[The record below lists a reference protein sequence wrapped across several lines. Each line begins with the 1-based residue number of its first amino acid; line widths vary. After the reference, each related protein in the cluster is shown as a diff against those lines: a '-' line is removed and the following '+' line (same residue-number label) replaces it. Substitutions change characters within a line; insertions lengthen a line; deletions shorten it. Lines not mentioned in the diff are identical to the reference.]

1 MKISACILTGLS
13 CAALCALGDPIVIG
27 VQVPGS
33 DHASAPCT
41 PTERTDDYH
50 KGHFSADISGSQGKS
65 FDVVLFGD
73 SITDFWNNPSL
84 ALDGDS
90 LNYAA
95 AFNMGIGSDRVQNLL
110 WRLRNGALD
119 GYTTKYFTL
128 MVGINNGHQK
138 CIDHN
143 ERADRAEDV
152 AESIRLMLC
161 EMATKHPEAK
171 ILLMPI
177 LPYSF
182 DSKHFEAAEV
192 TEMSEAVNDYIL
204 RFVDNRRVFWV
215 DLRSRYLQ
223 QNSMPDKVCYREGGH
238 GGYDAVGLCL
248 HPEFFTYSDFWKP
261 ALTNA
266 MRKYLSVPAGQAHV
280 ADPSIGYAKAAPNVD
295 GAGSATITVFG
306 INLGTDA
313 NANAVTSYSI
323 DYELDGGAKTRALSG
338 QTGTRASF
346 VIPDVALGAHT
357 CRVTVTTAD
366 NRELV
371 TLLDFSM
378 TEPWYASPLPTDD
391 SAVRTDGTLKYA
403 YAPSACTVNGVQ
415 FAAAGNGN
423 AAASGDIDWPYN
435 MTSGASAPGSISG
448 AYYEFLN
455 RCWWANQGDKAVTL
469 KNLTAG
475 RSYLVQIFGY
485 RNYNGDGKAHVWIRE
500 SYWDPNFIRVYGD
513 GWPCGGT
520 LTGTFTAT
528 GSTKTFTVTS
538 DGNYGIN
545 GIQVRELGASGES
558 TDVPPGG
565 GEADGGGSDTGA
577 SDETDDAGGSAG
589 SAGSGASPP
598 FRASTPAARL
608 DAWWAERHA
617 EKAAAAA
624 DVSVKK
630 DIVFLGDGLTQGWE
644 TTGAASLA
652 SHFTG
657 DKAMF
662 NLGFNGD
669 STENVLWRIR
679 NGELGSHK
687 AVFLMVGGNNS
698 AIYTET
704 EEAEGKTY
712 LGVRS
717 IIDCLCE
724 HVGADKVVVQA
735 VLPRGLDESDP
746 VRPRNDRLNIDVRA
760 YARQKGCAWV
770 DMSDLFLEADR
781 HTLKTSLF
789 NADRVTLNA
798 SGYEV
803 WAQAISPYVDAASG
817 GTAMP
822 ADLVATARPVIDC
835 IAAFPTATNAVMQ
848 DAFWRKF
855 DDDLKL
861 IGENGRNLDLV
872 LLGDSLTQ
880 KWMEESGE
888 SMKGIAS
895 SILNLGRTGDFVE
908 NLLWRLEGGCIDG
921 YTTKFFNLLIGT
933 NNTIQKNPSDTPED
947 IAAGVRAVLDLVL
960 EKHPESKIL
969 LMPIIPYGYTNAQ
982 NSAKGAAHYANNE
995 AANEIIRTFADGQRV
1010 ILVDVRSQFMN
1021 ADGTYKGEM
1030 YVQLAG
1036 GDFPDMFLHLTPK
1049 AYEEILAP
1057 AIANAMAAAGA
1068 SSVALPAIGS
1078 AAAQVNGTSATV
1090 TLSNVSKGTDKDGH
1104 AATSY
1109 TISYKLD
1116 ANAEVSLSA
1125 AETGTSAS
1133 VQFDGLAD
1141 GWHTCAVWVSSDGV
1155 VKSSVK
1161 RVKFLV
1167 DSQANAVGWKVAPM
1181 DATGSAFRSDGTQV
1195 FARGYTGHTVNGVS
1209 FSAGFPSSDQASVS
1223 PSSYSGDGWMENNP
1237 VFNGGWVWT
1246 KSDASLDIA
1255 FTLKGLTVGKK
1266 YLVQILAANHWNNS
1280 STTISAGD
1288 LVPFEATKQNDYKCG
1303 AVISRVF
1310 EATGAQETVTVTF
1323 ATSGSKCLVKAIQ
1336 LRELGEGGGGVTGGG
1351 ESGGEADGG
1360 ETGGGEDLTGEFVK
1374 KTFIASNKLHLPY
1387 RVAAKADPNGGKV
1400 PVVVFLHGYGQC
1412 GVDNSFTINEMMN
1425 IKSYL
1430 DGAGGPGGYKLLV
1443 PQCPNDVKWA
1453 EFSMNST
1460 TCTFQ
1465 DKPSSA
1471 LAAVFDLLD
1480 SYAAMADVDVN
1491 RIYVTGL
1498 SMGGHGTWDAIC
1510 RRPDFFAAAMPC
1522 CGGGDP
1528 VCAAD
1533 IAHVP
1538 VLAVHNRGDPTI
1550 PCEQTE
1556 NMVTAL
1562 RALGS
1567 DVIFEKLENN
1577 SHDAWTTCYSRTDDV
1592 EPGEP
1597 NHRFVWMF
1605 AQNRATNNRPKYP
1618 RITELTASPSGSSA
1632 TISLAGV
1639 VLGTDA
1645 DSVPATKYSVTYKL
1659 DGASSAV
1666 TALSDQAADSSFTLE
1681 GLADGNHTCEVTMT
1695 TDKGRTKTK
1704 SVVFYVNTSAVS
1716 DVWTS
1721 GFMDAEGNSFSTE
1734 GTLRYAYSTLGA
1746 TVNGIRFERDVTL
1759 QGSSL
1764 KISFIPNIDSFDGSF
1779 MNEGVGGDFGLVLGN
1794 GWYWNGN
1801 ESGTHTV
1808 TLTLS
1813 NLEGGRK
1820 YLVQFLS
1827 HSYWN
1832 NTTTVSANGCEPV
1845 HIHGDSAE
1853 SGKYGALV
1861 TGVFTA
1867 DSATKDVTITYQGG
1881 SGKMPFN
1888 AVQVRE
1894 LPGGESG
1901 GGEPGPV
1908 DPEPTPTCSLTIP
1921 EKTGIVLK
1929 SVTTNGVAVA
1939 AVAGSYTI
1947 VSNTQVTVNFAA
1959 ADGYEIVSG
1968 NPVVFALSGDKT
1980 FSDADYPAVRATGGN
1995 GSVEIG
2001 WTGGAADAEG
2011 TVFRT
2016 DGTLL
2021 YAYAVSSVTVN
2032 GIAFAADADLNTDD
2046 TAVSPDLAQT
2056 DGSSGSESVTG
2067 DFGTMLKNSWEWANS
2082 TSTLTIT
2089 LKGLTAGKRYL
2100 VQVLAHNKWSDALIS
2115 AGDLEPMAMRDTNK
2129 YGASLVCVFDATGE
2143 TEDIA
2148 IKYSG
2153 PGGWRVLNA
2162 IQVRELPADVPVDPE
2177 APVIGGEGV
2186 EVPFFVSSDKVAISI
2201 GNAAAGHRYGYR
2213 KSTTLAGLKDAPVVY
2228 FENSAA
2234 ADGVLTLEI
2243 PKAASEPSC
2252 FYRIVVE

>member
-1 MKISACILTGLS
+1 
-13 CAALCALGDPIVIG
+13 
-27 VQVPGS
+27 
-33 DHASAPCT
+33 
-41 PTERTDDYH
+41 
-50 KGHFSADISGSQGKS
+50 
-65 FDVVLFGD
+65 
-73 SITDFWNNPSL
+73 
-84 ALDGDS
+84 
-90 LNYAA
+90 
-95 AFNMGIGSDRVQNLL
+95 
-110 WRLRNGALD
+110 
-119 GYTTKYFTL
+119 
-128 MVGINNGHQK
+128 
-138 CIDHN
+138 
-143 ERADRAEDV
+143 
-152 AESIRLMLC
+152 
-161 EMATKHPEAK
+161 
-171 ILLMPI
+171 
-177 LPYSF
+177 
-182 DSKHFEAAEV
+182 
-192 TEMSEAVNDYIL
+192 
-204 RFVDNRRVFWV
+204 
-215 DLRSRYLQ
+215 
-223 QNSMPDKVCYREGGH
+223 
-238 GGYDAVGLCL
+238 
-248 HPEFFTYSDFWKP
+248 
-261 ALTNA
+261 
-266 MRKYLSVPAGQAHV
+266 MRKYLSVPAGRPHV
-280 ADPSIGYAKAAPNVD
+280 ADPSIGYAKAAPNAD
-295 GAGSATITVFG
+295 GAGSATVTVFG
-306 INLGTDA
+306 VYLGSDA
-313 NANAVTSYSI
+313 NATAVTSYSI

-378 TEPWYASPLPTDD
+378 TEPWCASPLPTDD

-435 MTSGASAPGSISG
+435 MTSGALAPSSVSG

-513 GWPCGGT
+513 GWSCGGT

-545 GIQVRELGASGES
+545 GIQVRELGEGGES

-565 GEADGGGSDTGA
+565 GSD
-577 SDETDDAGGSAG
+577 
-589 SAGSGASPP
+589 
-598 FRASTPAARL
+598 
-608 DAWWAERHA
+608 
-617 EKAAAAA
+617 
-624 DVSVKK
+624 
-630 DIVFLGDGLTQGWE
+630 
-644 TTGAASLA
+644 
-652 SHFTG
+652 
-657 DKAMF
+657 
-662 NLGFNGD
+662 
-669 STENVLWRIR
+669 
-679 NGELGSHK
+679 
-687 AVFLMVGGNNS
+687 
-698 AIYTET
+698 
-704 EEAEGKTY
+704 
-712 LGVRS
+712 
-717 IIDCLCE
+717 
-724 HVGADKVVVQA
+724 
-735 VLPRGLDESDP
+735 
-746 VRPRNDRLNIDVRA
+746 
-760 YARQKGCAWV
+760 
-770 DMSDLFLEADR
+770 
-781 HTLKTSLF
+781 
-789 NADRVTLNA
+789 
-798 SGYEV
+798 
-803 WAQAISPYVDAASG
+803 
-817 GTAMP
+817 
-822 ADLVATARPVIDC
+822 
-835 IAAFPTATNAVMQ
+835 
-848 DAFWRKF
+848 
-855 DDDLKL
+855 
-861 IGENGRNLDLV
+861 
-872 LLGDSLTQ
+872 
-880 KWMEESGE
+880 
-888 SMKGIAS
+888 
-895 SILNLGRTGDFVE
+895 
-908 NLLWRLEGGCIDG
+908 
-921 YTTKFFNLLIGT
+921 
-933 NNTIQKNPSDTPED
+933 
-947 IAAGVRAVLDLVL
+947 
-960 EKHPESKIL
+960 
-969 LMPIIPYGYTNAQ
+969 
-982 NSAKGAAHYANNE
+982 
-995 AANEIIRTFADGQRV
+995 
-1010 ILVDVRSQFMN
+1010 
-1021 ADGTYKGEM
+1021 
-1030 YVQLAG
+1030 
-1036 GDFPDMFLHLTPK
+1036 
-1049 AYEEILAP
+1049 
-1057 AIANAMAAAGA
+1057 
-1068 SSVALPAIGS
+1068 
-1078 AAAQVNGTSATV
+1078 
-1090 TLSNVSKGTDKDGH
+1090 
-1104 AATSY
+1104 
-1109 TISYKLD
+1109 
-1116 ANAEVSLSA
+1116 
-1125 AETGTSAS
+1125 
-1133 VQFDGLAD
+1133 
-1141 GWHTCAVWVSSDGV
+1141 
-1155 VKSSVK
+1155 
-1161 RVKFLV
+1161 
-1167 DSQANAVGWKVAPM
+1167 
-1181 DATGSAFRSDGTQV
+1181 
-1195 FARGYTGHTVNGVS
+1195 
-1209 FSAGFPSSDQASVS
+1209 
-1223 PSSYSGDGWMENNP
+1223 
-1237 VFNGGWVWT
+1237 
-1246 KSDASLDIA
+1246 
-1255 FTLKGLTVGKK
+1255 
-1266 YLVQILAANHWNNS
+1266 
-1280 STTISAGD
+1280 
-1288 LVPFEATKQNDYKCG
+1288 
-1303 AVISRVF
+1303 
-1310 EATGAQETVTVTF
+1310 
-1323 ATSGSKCLVKAIQ
+1323 
-1336 LRELGEGGGGVTGGG
+1336 TGGG
-1351 ESGGEADGG
+1351 EE
-1360 ETGGGEDLTGEFVK
+1360 LTGEFVK

-1412 GVDNSFTINEMMN
+1412 GVDNSFTINEMTN

-1645 DSVPATKYSVTYKL
+1645 DSVPATGYSVAYRL
-1659 DGASSAV
+1659 DGSSSAV
-1666 TALSDQAADSSFTLE
+1666 TALSGQAADSSFTLE
-1681 GLADGNHTCEVTMT
+1681 GLADGNHTCEVTIT

-1721 GFMDAEGNSFSTE
+1721 GYMDAEGNSFSTE

-1764 KISFIPNIDSFDGSF
+1764 KISFVPNIDNFDGSF

-1867 DSATKDVTITYQGG
+1867 DSATKDVTVIYQGG
-1881 SGKMPFN
+1881 GGKMPFN

-1894 LPGGESG
+1894 LPGGETG
-1901 GGEPGPV
+1901 GG
-1908 DPEPTPTCSLTIP
+1908 DP
-1921 EKTGIVLK
+1921 
-1929 SVTTNGVAVA
+1929 
-1939 AVAGSYTI
+1939 
-1947 VSNTQVTVNFAA
+1947 
-1959 ADGYEIVSG
+1959 
-1968 NPVVFALSGDKT
+1968 
-1980 FSDADYPAVRATGGN
+1980 
-1995 GSVEIG
+1995 
-2001 WTGGAADAEG
+2001 
-2011 TVFRT
+2011 
-2016 DGTLL
+2016 
-2021 YAYAVSSVTVN
+2021 
-2032 GIAFAADADLNTDD
+2032 
-2046 TAVSPDLAQT
+2046 
-2056 DGSSGSESVTG
+2056 
-2067 DFGTMLKNSWEWANS
+2067 
-2082 TSTLTIT
+2082 
-2089 LKGLTAGKRYL
+2089 
-2100 VQVLAHNKWSDALIS
+2100 
-2115 AGDLEPMAMRDTNK
+2115 
-2129 YGASLVCVFDATGE
+2129 
-2143 TEDIA
+2143 
-2148 IKYSG
+2148 
-2153 PGGWRVLNA
+2153 
-2162 IQVRELPADVPVDPE
+2162 
-2177 APVIGGEGV
+2177 
-2186 EVPFFVSSDKVAISI
+2186 
-2201 GNAAAGHRYGYR
+2201 
-2213 KSTTLAGLKDAPVVY
+2213 APVVY

-2243 PKAASEPSC
+2243 PKAANEPCC
-2252 FYRIVVE
+2252 FYRIVAE